1 MRHDEFP
8 SVRLSGVTVAFAGR
22 VAVDAV
28 SLELSRRG
36 VSVFIG
42 RSGSGKTT
50 LLRVLNRLNE
60 EFPHCATAGRVE
72 LDLGRGLES
81 VYPETGRPARP
92 LPELRRRVG
101 MVFQSPNVFPVS
113 VYRNLAIPL
122 TQAAACPRR
131 DLPGR
136 VEAALRDAGL
146 WDEVKDRLDMPA
158 ERLSG
163 GQQQRLCLARA
174 LALEPAI
181 LLVDEP
187 TAALDVH
194 AAAGVEAL
202 LARLA
207 GRLPVV
213 MVSHS
218 LAQTR
223 RLGHTVFVMNKG
235 RVTHTLDAARIG
247 GEADL
252 GALLGEP
259 AAPE

>member
-1 MRHDEFP
+1 MMEGDETA
-8 SVRLSGVTVAFAGR
+8 VRLREVSVSFAGR

-28 SLELSRRG
+28 SLDLPRRG

-42 RSGSGKTT
+42 HSGSGKTT
-50 LLRVLNRLNE
+50 LLRALNRLNE
-60 EFPHCATAGRVE
+60 EFPGSATTGRVE
-72 LDLGRGLES
+72 LDLGQGLES
-81 VYPETGRPARP
+81 VYPEPGRPARP

-101 MVFQSPNVFPVS
+101 MVFQSPNVFPTS
-113 VYRNLAIPL
+113 IYRNLDLPL
-122 TQAAACPRR
+122 SLAAACSRR
-131 DLPGR
+131 ERKER

-146 WDEVKDRLDMPA
+146 WDEVRQRLDMPA

-174 LALEPAI
+174 LVLEPDI

-202 LARLA
+202 LVRLA
-207 GRLPVV
+207 ERLPVV

-223 RLGHTVFVMNKG
+223 RLGHTVLVMNQG
-235 RVTHTLDAARIG
+235 RVTHCLDAAHIG
-247 GEADL
+247 GEAEL
-252 GALLGEP
+252 SALLGG
-259 AAPE
+259 AAAE

>member
-1 MRHDEFP
+1 MIKGNETA
-8 SVRLSGVTVAFAGR
+8 VRLREVSVAFAGR
-22 VAVDAV
+22 VAVNAV
-28 SLELSRRG
+28 SLDLPRRG

-60 EFPHCATAGRVE
+60 EFPGSATTGRVE

-81 VYPETGRPARP
+81 VYPEPGRPARS

-101 MVFQSPNVFPVS
+101 MVFQSPNVFPTS
-113 VYRNLAIPL
+113 IYRNL
-122 TQAAACPRR
+122 
-131 DLPGR
+131 DLPLSLATACSRRERKER
-136 VEAALRDAGL
+136 VEVALRDAGL
-146 WDEVKDRLDMPA
+146 WDEVKQRLDMPA

-174 LALEPAI
+174 LVLEPDI

-207 GRLPVV
+207 ERLPVV

-223 RLGHTVFVMNKG
+223 RLGHTVLVMNQG
-235 RVTHTLDAARIG
+235 RVTHCLDAAHIG
-247 GEADL
+247 GEAEL
-252 GALLGEP
+252 GALLGGS
-259 AAPE
+259 AAE